1 MTTIMLT
8 QPKAD
13 RLEYAPIFIVGAGS
27 LAQKL
32 ANILNS
38 AGLSYCFIDEF
49 ATGPLLGKTVLK
61 ASQLTTADGIFLI
74 AISFAI
80 HAEKAICRLEQQRV
94 RREQCLHLPNDSTAI
109 VLAEMLRLSVSSTL
123 AMLQQPMTNFVEFE
137 QHFFSSEWQQR
148 QEHHGNSLRIG
159 ISTLGRGGGY
169 LEHLASI
176 PLQLNQRFD
185 CLHLTDIQP
194 QSIVGMPKLFL
205 SQSAMLEFNQL
216 DLLITAHVFPCS
228 PPAVKKL
235 SMVHMVYDFLL
246 FSAQTYEHLAQ
257 ADTHY
262 VFVPSAPSLAL
273 HEKIYRQ
280 QGLSN
285 NLVLIPGG
293 YPKHDA
299 NLKKY
304 QQVASTVAV
313 SDCILYA
320 PTLCSL
326 PAASETSD
334 CYSILQAEFFL
345 PQLLETFATAHIIF
359 RPHPEDLALAHLDLP
374 YPRAI
379 AFRKVLAFCQSHPRC
394 TVDDNSS
401 CYLTSFAKAKV
412 VISDTSSVAFS
423 FVLLTNRTAIFYA
436 ENHQALETAFD
447 DCQFIKDR
455 NQFGV
460 CVATTEELC
469 RQVALAL
476 QPTCQGLHNSA
487 FCREII
493 FNLGHSVDYLM
504 ENMPFILHDI
514 RHPDWIYLQ
523 DKIKVTS

>member
-1 MTTIMLT
+1 MTGEMLT
-8 QPKAD
+8 QRETQSMAC
-13 RLEYAPIFIVGAGS
+13 APIFIVGAGS

-32 ANILNS
+32 AAILDN
-38 AGLSYCFIDEF
+38 AELAYCFIDES
-49 ATGPLLGKTVLK
+49 APSPLLGKTLFK
-61 ASQLTTADGIFLI
+61 AEQLACPEGIFFI
-74 AISFAI
+74 AISFSS
-80 HAEKAICRLEQQRV
+80 HAENAICRLEQRQV
-94 RREQCLHLPNDSTAI
+94 RRDQCLHLPNDSTAI
-109 VLAEMLRLSVSSTL
+109 VLAEMLRQSIHLTL
-123 AMLQQPMTNFVEFE
+123 TLLQQPKRDFVDFE
-137 QHFFSSEWQQR
+137 QRFFANEWQQWQQR
-148 QEHHGNSLRIG
+148 PHDHLRIG

-169 LEHLASI
+169 LEHLASL
-176 PLQLNQRFD
+176 PAQLNQQFD
-185 CLHLTDIQP
+185 CLHLTDIQQ
-194 QSIVGMPKLFL
+194 QSITDMPKLFL
-205 SQSAMLEFNQL
+205 SQSAMLTFEQL

-235 SMVHMVYDFLL
+235 SLVHMVYDFLL
-246 FSAQTYEHLAQ
+246 FSTQTYEHLAQ

-280 QGLSN
+280 QGLTN

-304 QQVASTVAV
+304 QQVASVV
-313 SDCILYA
+313 PLSDTILYA

-334 CYSILQAEFFL
+334 CYSILQAEFFI
-345 PQLLETFATAHIIF
+345 PHLLETFPTVQLIF

-374 YPRAI
+374 YPRAA
-379 AFRKVLAFCQSHPRC
+379 AFKKVLAFCQAHPRC
-394 TVDDNSS
+394 TVDGDRS

-436 ENHQALETAFD
+436 ENHQALESSFD

-455 NQFGV
+455 QQFGV

-469 RQVALAL
+469 QQVTLAL
-476 QPTCQGLHNSA
+476 QPTDQNQHNSA
-487 FCREII
+487 FCSQII
-493 FNLGHSVDYLM
+493 FNLGHSVDYLL
-504 ENMPFILHDI
+504 ENLPYILHDI

-523 DKIKVTS
+523 DKMKVLS

>member
-1 MTTIMLT
+1 MTTKMLT
-8 QPKAD
+8 QQEAQ
-13 RLEYAPIFIVGAGS
+13 RLDYAPIFIVGAGS

-38 AGLSYCFIDEF
+38 AELSYCFIDET
-49 ATGPLLGKTVLK
+49 ATSPLLGKAVIK
-61 ASQLTTADGIFLI
+61 AGQLTTAEGIFLI
-74 AISFAI
+74 AISFVGY
-80 HAEKAICRLEQQRV
+80 AENAVCRLEQQRV
-94 RREQCLHLPNDSTAI
+94 RREQCLHLPNDSAAI
-109 VLAEMLRLSVSSTL
+109 VLAEMLRLSVSATL
-123 AMLQQPMTNFVEFE
+123 TMLQQPMTNFVDFE
-137 QHFFSSEWQQR
+137 QRFFASQWQQR
-148 QEHHGNSLRIG
+148 QQRRENTVRIG
-159 ISTLGRGGGY
+159 ISSLGRGGGY
-169 LEHLASI
+169 LEHLAGL
-176 PLQLNQRFD
+176 PLQLNQQFD
-185 CLHLTDIQP
+185 CLHLTDIQQ
-194 QSIVGMPKLFL
+194 QSIAQMPKLFL
-205 SQSAMLEFNQL
+205 SQSAMLEFDQL

-235 SMVHMVYDFLL
+235 SLVHMVYDFLL

-257 ADTHY
+257 ANTHY

-273 HEKIYRQ
+273 HEKIYQQ

-299 NLKKY
+299 NLQKY
-304 QQVASTVAV
+304 QQVASTVAL

-345 PQLLETFATAHIIF
+345 PQLLETFISAHIIF

-374 YPRAI
+374 YPRAV
-379 AFRKVLAFCQSHPRC
+379 AFRKVLAFCRSHPRC
-394 TVDDNSS
+394 TVDDNRS
-401 CYLTSFAKAKV
+401 CYLTSFAKSKV

-436 ENHQALETAFD
+436 ENHQSLEIAFD

-455 NQFGV
+455 HQFGA

-476 QPTCQGLHNSA
+476 QPTCQEQHNSA
-487 FCREII
+487 FCSQVI

-504 ENMPFILHDI
+504 ENLPFILHDI

-523 DKIKVTS
+523 DKKKVTP